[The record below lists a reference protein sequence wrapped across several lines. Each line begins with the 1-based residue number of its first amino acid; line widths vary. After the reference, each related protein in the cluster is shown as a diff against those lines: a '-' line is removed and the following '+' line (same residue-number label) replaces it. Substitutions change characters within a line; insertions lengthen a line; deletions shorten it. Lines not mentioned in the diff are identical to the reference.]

1 MLERLAHAGTRMQRI
16 GIVALALA
24 ALGLAAIV
32 DLEWQAPLA
41 AEGLPAAPEAKAA
54 RSADETPPPRF
65 SLPPIENFAAVTAR
79 PLFVEDRRPPA
90 ESAGGSIG
98 PWSSL
103 TLAGIV
109 IAPGSREALIRHGTP
124 PVVVHLREGQTVD
137 GWTLRSILND
147 RVVLGNGA
155 ERHELRLF
163 APSATPAR
171 ATPKTQ
177 R

>member
-16 GIVALALA
+16 TIVALALIC
-24 ALGLAAIV
+24 LGLAAIL

-41 AEGLPAAPEAKAA
+41 ADGLPATPDAKAA
-54 RSADETPPPRF
+54 RIADESPPPRF

-79 PLFVEDRRPPA
+79 PLFIQDRRPVA
-90 ESAGGSIG
+90 ESASGSVG

-124 PVVVHLREGQTVD
+124 ATVVHLREGQTVD
-137 GWTLRSILND
+137 GWTLRSILSD
-147 RVVLGNGA
+147 RVVLSNGA

-163 APSATPAR
+163 VPTAPPSR
-171 ATPKTQ
+171 AAPRT
-177 R
+177 RR